1 MPVFLLIKRPF
12 FACLFIKMSPSEQLG
27 TLDSASKRTYG
38 KKQIIAIHKAMDA
51 NPRLTASQ
59 VKLQLP
65 KVLAGVAPWTIR
77 RIISEELD
85 IPSRVPPKKPFV
97 TEALIKG
104 RLEWATD
111 HRLFFFLIVN

>member
-12 FACLFIKMSPSEQLG
+12 FARLFTKMSPSEQLG

-59 VKLQLP
+59 VKLQLL
-65 KVLAGVAPWTIR
+65 KVLAGVAPWTVR
-77 RIISEELD
+77 QGSLF
-85 IPSRVPPKKPFV
+85 FV
-97 TEALIKG
+97 IKG
-104 RLEWATD
+104 ETSLAKTP
-111 HRLFFFLIVN
+111 FLR